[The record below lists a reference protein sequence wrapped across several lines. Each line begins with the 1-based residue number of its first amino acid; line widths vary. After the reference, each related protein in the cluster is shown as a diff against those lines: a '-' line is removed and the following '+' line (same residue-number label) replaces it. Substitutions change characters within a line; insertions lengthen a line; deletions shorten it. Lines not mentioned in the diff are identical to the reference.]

1 MDVTDAGTPAQATR
15 SRAEALCAHAEGS
28 ISEDGI
34 LAAARERAV
43 EIGAG
48 AVTPAVGALLS
59 LLAKLSNAKAVAE
72 VGTGAGVSGLW
83 LLSGMSGDGVLTTID
98 IEPEYQRL
106 AKQAF
111 SEAGIGP
118 SRTRLISGRAQ
129 EVLTRLADDSYDLVF
144 IDADPIDQPDY
155 VVEGVRLLR
164 SGGVIVVHRAGLSGR
179 AGDPTARDADVTA
192 VREAARLI
200 AEDERLTPALV
211 PLGDGVLAAVRD
223 EASRPVARDSLAR
236 TGRASKP
243 GWLRPRSLGA
253 IPSGWRPVRPLGAAR
268 CPRSTPRR
276 YPEWSQK
283 PSGKQRGCFGTTG
296 LLLITP
302 GLVLNSTPMPPRP
315 TAR

>member
-1 MDVTDAGTPAQATR
+1 MDATDAGTPTQAAR
-15 SRAEALCAHAEGS
+15 SRAESLCAHAEGS
-28 ISEDGI
+28 ISEDAV

-48 AVTPAVGALLS
+48 AVTPAAGALLS
-59 LLAKLSNAKAVAE
+59 LLAKLRAAKAVAE

-83 LLSGMSGDGVLTTID
+83 LLSGMSDDGVLTTID

-129 EVLTRLADDSYDLVF
+129 EVLTRLADESYDLVF

-155 VVEGVRLLR
+155 VVEGMRLLR
-164 SGGVIVVHRAGLSGR
+164 PGGVIVVHRAALGGR
-179 AGDPTARDADVTA
+179 AGDPEARDAEVAA

-211 PLGDGVLAAVRD
+211 PLGDGLLAAVRD
-223 EASRPVARDSLAR
+223 
-236 TGRASKP
+236 
-243 GWLRPRSLGA
+243 
-253 IPSGWRPVRPLGAAR
+253 
-268 CPRSTPRR
+268 
-276 YPEWSQK
+276 
-283 PSGKQRGCFGTTG
+283 
-296 LLLITP
+296 
-302 GLVLNSTPMPPRP
+302 
-315 TAR
+315 

>member
-1 MDVTDAGTPAQATR
+1 MTFVAVHVAGVSAPATR
-15 SRAEALCAHAEGS
+15 VRLRFRYRARLPDRVANPTYAAVMDGTGNSSVTPGQEAPGRAESLSAHAEGS
-28 ISEDGI
+28 ISEDAI
-34 LAAARERAV
+34 LASARERAMD
-43 EIGAG
+43 IGAG

-59 LLAKLSNAKAVAE
+59 LLAKLSGGKAVAE

-83 LLSGMSGDGVLTTID
+83 LLSGMSDDGVLTTID
-98 IEPEYQRL
+98 IEPEYLRL

-129 EVLTRLADDSYDLVF
+129 DVLTRLADESYDLVF

-164 SGGVIVVHRAGLSGR
+164 SGGVIVVHRAALGGR
-179 AGDPTARDADVTA
+179 AGDPAARDAEVTA

-223 EASRPVARDSLAR
+223 
-236 TGRASKP
+236 
-243 GWLRPRSLGA
+243 
-253 IPSGWRPVRPLGAAR
+253 
-268 CPRSTPRR
+268 
-276 YPEWSQK
+276 
-283 PSGKQRGCFGTTG
+283 
-296 LLLITP
+296 
-302 GLVLNSTPMPPRP
+302 
-315 TAR
+315 

>member
-1 MDVTDAGTPAQATR
+1 MDATDAGTPTQAAR
-15 SRAEALCAHAEGS
+15 SRAESLCAHAEGS
-28 ISEDGI
+28 ISEDAV

-48 AVTPAVGALLS
+48 AVTPAAGALLS
-59 LLAKLSNAKAVAE
+59 LLAKLRAAKAVAE

-83 LLSGMSGDGVLTTID
+83 LLSGMSDDGVLTTID

-118 SRTRLISGRAQ
+118 SRTWLISGRAQ
-129 EVLTRLADDSYDLVF
+129 EVLTRLADESYDLVF

-164 SGGVIVVHRAGLSGR
+164 PGGVIVVHRAALGGR
-179 AGDPTARDADVTA
+179 AGDPEARDAEVAA

-211 PLGDGVLAAVRD
+211 PLGDGLLAAVRD
-223 EASRPVARDSLAR
+223 
-236 TGRASKP
+236 
-243 GWLRPRSLGA
+243 
-253 IPSGWRPVRPLGAAR
+253 
-268 CPRSTPRR
+268 
-276 YPEWSQK
+276 
-283 PSGKQRGCFGTTG
+283 
-296 LLLITP
+296 
-302 GLVLNSTPMPPRP
+302 
-315 TAR
+315 